1 MRYIIIL
8 SFLFQIAYADSPIT
22 STSFFENHLNIK
34 IVKEASLANGTIND
48 TMLSFLSDTNNS
60 LELKLALINALGWEH
75 KNTNS
80 KRFLDYILLKKGY
93 FSDLVPSSS
102 MTLMYYGTPNE
113 QICYAYLKANENY
126 FDLNEAF
133 EMASRAKQN
142 SKEFGIHF
150 VYYLI
155 KAQVLFAVDESE
167 YATKL
172 YSKLNEHQ
180 NYKNVFSKSTFK
192 SIFNYFQP

>member
-8 SFLFQIAYADSPIT
+8 SFLFKIAYADSPIT

-75 KNTNS
+75 KNKNS

-172 YSKLNEHQ
+172 YSKLNENQ
-180 NYKNVFSKSTFK
+180 NYKNIFSKSTFK